1 MSALREGAILLLT
14 IGVSHLENILVLIE
28 KKTYFLLQA
37 ITITL
42 TSDITQQEL
51 QVVIR
56 LGKDFGF
63 NTDI

>member
-1 MSALREGAILLLT
+1 MSALKEGAILLLT
-14 IGVSHLENILVLIE
+14 IGVSHLKNILVLIE
-28 KKTYFLLQA
+28 KTYFLLQA

-63 NTDI
+63 NTEI

>member
-14 IGVSHLENILVLIE
+14 IGVSHLENIFVLIG
-28 KKTYFLLQA
+28 KTILLLQA